1 MVGHFSDPWIDNYL
15 TKKFNKK
22 NFLSNLEMEKN
33 VIQNLDCI
41 SFTND
46 ETKRL
51 IQLNIQMILKIN
63 QYLPHIFDLD
73 LIKNLKVD
81 KKKIT
86 IRYFGR
92 FYSQR
97 KPDPLSRQLRIY

>member
-1 MVGHFSDPWIDNYL
+1 
-15 TKKFNKK
+15 
-22 NFLSNLEMEKN
+22 MEKN

-51 IQLNIQMILKIN
+51 ILTKYSDDIKNKSII
-63 QYLPHIFDLD
+63 LPHIFDLD

-81 KKKIT
+81 KKIT
-86 IRYFGR
+86 IRYFGG

-97 KPDPLSRQLRIY
+97 KPDPLFKAVENLLKKNKIKKDDFLIELVGINIFKKF

>member
-1 MVGHFSDPWIDNYL
+1 
-15 TKKFNKK
+15 
-22 NFLSNLEMEKN
+22 MEKN

-41 SFTND
+41 SFTNE

-51 IQLNIQMILKIN
+51 ILTKYADDIKNKSII
-63 QYLPHIFDLD
+63 LPHIFDLD

-81 KKKIT
+81 KKKKIT

-97 KPDPLSRQLRIY
+97 KPDPLFKAVENLLRNNIIKKDDFLIELVE